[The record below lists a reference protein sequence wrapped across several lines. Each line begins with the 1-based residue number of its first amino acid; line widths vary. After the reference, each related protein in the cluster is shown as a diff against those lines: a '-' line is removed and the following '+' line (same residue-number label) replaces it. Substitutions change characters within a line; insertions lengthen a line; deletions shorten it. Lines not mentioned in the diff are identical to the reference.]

1 MEKKTAGIIIAIV
14 IIIALIGG
22 YVYFAHPG
30 ETTVKIGYLPSDHD
44 SALFVAQ
51 SQKLYE
57 AQGINVETSQF
68 NNGGDLMTAMAS
80 GDIDIGYV
88 GVTPALSSIAKGVPI
103 KIVSGA
109 QMEGNGILVANN
121 STITSVAD
129 LKGKKVATPGEASIQ
144 YMLLEYALNQEN
156 INISEVNPSS
166 MKVAQM
172 NDALKTGKVDAIVTY
187 EPYASIATNAGY
199 GKLLEN
205 SSKILPDH
213 PCCVVVASDKFIK
226 EHPKELKSILAI
238 HENATKYI
246 NEHPNDAAK
255 LLPSDIVPN
264 ATLEGKVLSNIN
276 FVSGLNDSYKKS
288 VTDFM
293 NTAVK
298 LGVLKQSIPE
308 DKIFYKPQ

>member
-109 QMEGNGILVANN
+109 QMEGSGILVANN

-187 EPYASIATNAGY
+187 EPYVSIATNAGY

-293 NTAVK
+293 NTEVK

>member
-109 QMEGNGILVANN
+109 QMEGSGILVANN

-226 EHPKELKSILAI
+226 EHP
-238 HENATKYI
+238 
-246 NEHPNDAAK
+246 NDAAK

-293 NTAVK
+293 NTEVK